1 MKGKMASLPS
11 GLQPSWRFK
20 TRGSCL
26 AVIAA
31 AWLSGCDRPA
41 AGRPQATVRPG
52 AAADDH
58 DHDHGDPEHPD
69 HGPAAGDPDE
79 AHASEVRL
87 TQAAI
92 RRHGIRIARAKTQ
105 TLDATLTAPARL
117 AYNAEQVAHIGSV
130 VTGRVEALKV
140 RLGDTVQKGDVLL
153 VVDSPELG
161 QSQSEFLQRRAAI
174 AVAKPAV
181 ELAQSAYDR
190 ARELFEK
197 SQGIPLTELQKR
209 LGELRAAQGSLLA
222 AETALTA
229 AENKLHLLGMDREAV
244 GQLANTGRIDPRY
257 TVRAPIS
264 GQVIDRE
271 ATLGE
276 LVRPET
282 EKLMV
287 LADLSTVWVLA
298 DVPEAKLG
306 EIALGSQARVTLPAL
321 ANRDFMGAVSYIS
334 PELDLFTRTA
344 RVRIEVKNPE
354 GRLLPGMFARVEV
367 STVPEDALQTVD
379 GQPAVFVPVAGE
391 SSAFR
396 KQPVTAGPPVSGMV
410 PIHSGLEEGAPYVVS
425 GTFILKAELGKT
437 GAEHEH

>member
-1 MKGKMASLPS
+1 
-11 GLQPSWRFK
+11 
-20 TRGSCL
+20 
-26 AVIAA
+26 
-31 AWLSGCDRPA
+31 
-41 AGRPQATVRPG
+41 
-52 AAADDH
+52 
-58 DHDHGDPEHPD
+58 
-69 HGPAAGDPDE
+69 
-79 AHASEVRL
+79 
-87 TQAAI
+87 
-92 RRHGIRIARAKTQ
+92 
-105 TLDATLTAPARL
+105 
-117 AYNAEQVAHIGSV
+117 
-130 VTGRVEALKV
+130 
-140 RLGDTVQKGDVLL
+140 
-153 VVDSPELG
+153 
-161 QSQSEFLQRRAAI
+161 
-174 AVAKPAV
+174 
-181 ELAQSAYDR
+181 
-190 ARELFEK
+190 
-197 SQGIPLTELQKR
+197 
-209 LGELRAAQGSLLA
+209 
-222 AETALTA
+222 
-229 AENKLHLLGMDREAV
+229 MDREAV

-367 STVPEDALQTVD
+367 STGPAGGRPVVAVPEDALQTVD